1 MPKLAEKI
9 PGAKA
14 RLLDTGCCGMAG
26 AFGMLKSE
34 QELSRKVAQNLL
46 DKINE
51 MEPGTTLVASGT
63 SCRHQINHFTDR
75 EPLHMAEVLARALG

>member
-1 MPKLAEKI
+1 
-9 PGAKA
+9 
-14 RLLDTGCCGMAG
+14 
-26 AFGMLKSE
+26 MLKSK

-46 DKINE
+46 DKINA

-75 EPLHMAEVLARALG
+75 HPLHMAEVLAQAISGTAT